1 MSDQQIEVVTLEA
14 LRVQSGEVLV
24 LRVPTHCTQAV
35 IAQISEAVE
44 ELGLE
49 GRARIVHGDIELAV
63 VERELV
69 VFPLPEKLTDDEA
82 ERLRQGM
89 AAAGVIEVA
98 RPLEGFT
105 LPPAHPMAGREAW
118 QCVTCE
124 GIFYP
129 ERVPPV
135 VCPYCAE
142 DAEED

>member
-1 MSDQQIEVVTLEA
+1 MEA
-14 LRVQSGEVLV
+14 NSAAPACEHRW
-24 LRVPTHCTQAV
+24 
-35 IAQISEAVE
+35 
-44 ELGLE
+44 
-49 GRARIVHGDIELAV
+49 IELATMDSNPPIETRECSAC
-63 VERELV
+63 ERRESRAGRGV
-69 VFPLPEKLTDDEA
+69 DGEGA
-82 ERLRQGM
+82 ETPVT
-89 AAAGVIEVA
+89 AWSATSEVA

-105 LPPAHPMAGREAW
+105 LPPGHPMAGREAW